1 MTTEAGQRRLD
12 ADEPSKGRLLIVDDN
27 RDFATALSNLL
38 ALEGYEVDLAHDG
51 DAARAALE
59 RFDAEVV
66 LLDLRLEAGSG
77 FDLMAPLK
85 EQYPGLVFVIITGY
99 AETEAAVE
107 ALRRGAYDFLRK
119 PFDDGELLTVLERA
133 LERTR
138 LEKAKLAAERV
149 IAEKSAL
156 LETTFESM
164 SQGMTVYDA
173 DLKLIGFN
181 QKYIEILGYPADF
194 IRLGK
199 PFEEIARFRAE
210 RGEYGPGDAE
220 KLAAKSLEAARQGKA
235 MRDELTRPDG
245 AVFAIR
251 RDPLPDGGFVTTL
264 TDITERKKAEE
275 EVAEKS
281 AVLETTFENMSQGI
295 RVLDADLKLV
305 ACNSKFIELHD
316 YPPEFIRL
324 GMPLEDF
331 VRFRAERGDRGPVDV
346 EEHVRKRVLE
356 KRRGVA
362 DRRENKLPN
371 GRTALAYHEPMPN
384 GGWVSTYTDI
394 TERKQAQDE
403 LAEKAAVLET

>member
-12 ADEPSKGRLLIVDDN
+12 AEEPAKGRLLIVDDN
-27 RDFATALSNLL
+27 RDFATALSKLL

-66 LLDLRLEAGSG
+66 LLDIRLEAGSG
-77 FDLMAPLK
+77 LDLIAPLK
-85 EQYPGLVFVIITGY
+85 EQHPGLIFVVMTGH
-99 AETEAAVE
+99 AETEAAVD

-119 PFDDGELLTVLERA
+119 PIDDGELLAVLERA

-138 LEKAKLAAERV
+138 LEKAKLAAER
-149 IAEKSAL
+149 ALAAKSAL

-164 SQGMTVYDA
+164 SQGMNVYDA

-194 IRLGK
+194 IRIGK

-220 KLAAKSLEAARQGKA
+220 KLAAKSVEAARQGKA

-275 EVAEKS
+275 EIAEKS
-281 AVLETTFENMSQGI
+281 ALLETTFESMSQGMT
-295 RVLDADLKLV
+295 VYDADLKLIGF
-305 ACNSKFIELHD
+305 NQKYIEMIG
-316 YPPEFIRL
+316 YPPDFIRI
-324 GMPLEDF
+324 GEPFEEIS
-331 VRFRAERGDRGPVDV
+331 RFRAKRGDYGPGDV
-346 EEHVRKRVLE
+346 EELVRERV
-356 KRRGVA
+356 A
-362 DRRENKLPN
+362 ARREGEAVRREPPC
-371 GRTALAYHEPMPN
+371 RTA
-384 GGWVSTYTDI
+384 GSS
-394 TERKQAQDE
+394 RFQ
-403 LAEKAAVLET
+403 